1 MSYQDR
7 WLLPAGIIE
16 SLPVEAAH
24 LETIRRQLIDLYT
37 RWGYQLIIPP
47 MIEFLESLLVGA
59 GKALELQT
67 FKITDPFTGRL
78 MGIRA
83 DMTPQMARIDA
94 HSFKR
99 DVPTRLCYLGTVLH
113 TRPNNFAGSRSPLQV
128 GAELFGYQGIAADV
142 EILSLMVETLRQT
155 NILEFHLDIGHLAFF
170 RELAAKAKQEAYA
183 KIQNSSD
190 NEELLA
196 FEDSLEQAIRR
207 KANAEIEELLSRWQI
222 SAPLS
227 AMINELPQLHG
238 DSQVLQEARQLFAHI
253 SPTILSAIDELEQL
267 NTHWQTQWNDITL
280 HFDLAELRGYNYH
293 TGVSF
298 AAYVPKHGQAVAKG
312 GRYDIGKEF
321 GCSRPATGFSANL
334 RTLISLTSPPT
345 KSHQT
350 AIFAPAPNS
359 STQTVALT
367 TMIKQLRQAGETVIC
382 ELPGQPGD
390 AQAMGCD
397 RELRWKDNRWQII
410 SFNETV
416 Q

>member
-1 MSYQDR
+1 
-7 WLLPAGIIE
+7 
-16 SLPVEAAH
+16 
-24 LETIRRQLIDLYT
+24 
-37 RWGYQLIIPP
+37 
-47 MIEFLESLLVGA
+47 
-59 GKALELQT
+59 
-67 FKITDPFTGRL
+67 
-78 MGIRA
+78 
-83 DMTPQMARIDA
+83 
-94 HSFKR
+94 
-99 DVPTRLCYLGTVLH
+99 
-113 TRPNNFAGSRSPLQV
+113 
-128 GAELFGYQGIAADV
+128 LFGYQGIAAEV

-190 NEELLA
+190 NEGLLA

-207 KANAEIEELLSRWQI
+207 KANTEIKELLSRWQI

-227 AMINELPQLHG
+227 TMLSELPQLHG
-238 DSQVLQEARQLFAHI
+238 DSQVLQEARQLFADI

-267 NTHWQTQWNDITL
+267 NTLWQTQWDDITL

-298 AAYVPKHGQAVAKG
+298 AAYVPKHGQAVAKE

-334 RTLISLTSPPT
+334 RTLLSLTSPPT
-345 KSHQT
+345 KSTRT
-350 AIFAPAPNS
+350 AIFAPVSNS

-367 TMIKQLRQAGETVIC
+367 AMIKQLRQAGETVIC

-410 SFNETV
+410 SVNETV
-416 Q
+416 